1 LHIALLRGIN
11 VGGNKMVAMAA
22 LRGMCEKAGFDN
34 PQTLLQSG
42 NLVVECADLEGVA
55 LEQRLEREIEKRL
68 KVQCSVMVRTVK
80 EWDAII
86 ARNPFPDAAKSD
98 PSHLLVYCLKTQAV
112 AGAEEALRAAIT
124 GPEQV
129 VVDGRH
135 AYIWYS
141 TGVGTSKITP
151 ALIEK
156 KLGAI
161 ATGRNWNTVQ
171 KLAAL
176 YLNPSFPPSRS
187 PARVT
192 PGLPAAPR
200 EPAPA
205 RDRARA
211 PAARRDRPRRTP
223 R

>member
-1 LHIALLRGIN
+1 MSNTRIALLRGIN

-22 LRGMCEKAGFDN
+22 LRAMCGKIGLAN

-42 NLVVECADLEGVA
+42 NLVFQCSDLEGEA

-68 KVQCSVMVRTVK
+68 KVACSVMVRTVR

-86 ARNPFPDAAKSD
+86 ARNPFTDAARTD
-98 PSHLLVYCLKTQAV
+98 PSHLLVYCLKSRAV
-112 AGAEEALRAAIT
+112 SGAAEALRAAIK
-124 GPEQV
+124 GPEQIH
-129 VVDGRH
+129 VDGRH
-135 AYIWYS
+135 AYMWYS

-171 KLAAL
+171 KLATL
-176 YLNPSFPPSRS
+176 
-187 PARVT
+187 ART
-192 PGLPAAPR
+192 
-200 EPAPA
+200 
-205 RDRARA
+205 
-211 PAARRDRPRRTP
+211 
-223 R
+223 